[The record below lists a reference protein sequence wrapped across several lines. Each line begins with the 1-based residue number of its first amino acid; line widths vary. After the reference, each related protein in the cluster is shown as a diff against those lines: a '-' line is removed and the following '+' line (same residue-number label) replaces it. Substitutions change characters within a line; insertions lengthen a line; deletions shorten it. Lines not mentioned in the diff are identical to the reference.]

1 MKSLRTDDSL
11 RSFSAYRA
19 AASGACSGDGSPS
32 SRLVRRGTIIA
43 TPSQASGGFTL
54 LELLVVVVIMAIVVS
69 ITAVDLSHL
78 MGRFRLNGAARE
90 LASVVDLCRTS
101 AITSNVEFALVL
113 VESDPEPDDGVT
125 TANRGRYEVRVANPA
140 TTPVSWA
147 LTQDGVYDLF
157 AGPNERMGVSIEVW
171 EPLLGAPGY
180 SLPDAI
186 VFSPRGYL
194 LNDPQDF
201 TGGVIRVVLRNKSA
215 PFVEQRIVRIN
226 RGGSARIAAGG

>member
-1 MKSLRTDDSL
+1 
-11 RSFSAYRA
+11 
-19 AASGACSGDGSPS
+19 
-32 SRLVRRGTIIA
+32 
-43 TPSQASGGFTL
+43 
-54 LELLVVVVIMAIVVS
+54 VVVAVMAVVVS
-69 ITAVDLSHL
+69 ITASDLSQL

-113 VESDPEPDDGVT
+113 VESDPEPGDGVV
-125 TANRGRYEVRVANPA
+125 TANRGRYEIRVANTA

-157 AGPNERMGVSIEVW
+157 NGPNEYHGVSIEAW
-171 EPLLGAPGY
+171 QPLLGASGY

-194 LNDPQDF
+194 LNDAQDF
-201 TGGVIRVVLRNKSA
+201 TGGVIRVVLRNKAA
-215 PFVEQRIVRIN
+215 PSVEQRIVRIN
-226 RGGSARIAAGG
+226 RGGGTRIAAGG